1 MGKTWTYKVE
11 DIFEEIP
18 ETPEDVLMKI
28 PEEVCKEVGLEPG
41 DNIKILLGDQGT
53 LIIEKIENG
62 KE

>member
-41 DNIKILLGDQGT
+41 YNINILLGDQGT
-53 LIIEKIENG
+53 LIIEKIETG